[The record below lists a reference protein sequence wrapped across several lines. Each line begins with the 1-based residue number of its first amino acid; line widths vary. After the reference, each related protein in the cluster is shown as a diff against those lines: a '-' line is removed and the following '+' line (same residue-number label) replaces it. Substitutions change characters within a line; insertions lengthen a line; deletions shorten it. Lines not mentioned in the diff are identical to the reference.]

1 MPLLHFSHT
10 LTGEGTELRM
20 GFCIVLLLIG
30 FCALGDSLLGKVVE
44 IPGIQQNNPPY
55 CELRTRHSEIP
66 IGLKPTFSN
75 YSYK

>member
-44 IPGIQQNNPPY
+44 IP
-55 CELRTRHSEIP
+55 S
-66 IGLKPTFSN
+66 GLFSRA
-75 YSYK
+75 SASILKLLDCLGLVLTSSFP